1 MLRLAPL
8 LASLLTRDLGAALRR
23 LRRSA
28 LVWAL
33 AGLFALAAYAA
44 GLIAA
49 GLALATVMAPAAA
62 ALAVGLSQLLL
73 AALALSWLALVN
85 ARERR
90 RLRHDD
96 GHRTLATTAALAAA
110 LPLLGS
116 RKGLALAALGGL
128 ALLLAARRAAEGP
141 GPD

>member
-1 MLRLAPL
+1 MLRLAPI

-33 AGLFALAAYAA
+33 VGVFALAAYAA
-44 GLIAA
+44 ALIAA
-49 GLALATVMAPAAA
+49 GLALAVHYPPATA
-62 ALAVGLSQLLL
+62 ALMVCLSQLLL
-73 AALALSWLALVN
+73 AALALGWLALAN

-90 RLRHDD
+90 SRRTDD

-110 LPLLGS
+110 LPILNS

-128 ALLLAARRAAEGP
+128 ALLLAARRGGSP
-141 GPD
+141 GTD

>member
-1 MLRLAPL
+1 MLRLAPI
-8 LASLLTRDLGAALRR
+8 LASLLTRDLSAALRR

-33 AGLFALAAYAA
+33 VGVFALAAYAA
-44 GLIAA
+44 ALIAA
-49 GLALATVMAPAAA
+49 GLALAVHYPPATA
-62 ALAVGLSQLLL
+62 ALMVCLSQLVL
-73 AALALSWLALVN
+73 AALALGWLALVN

-90 RLRHDD
+90 RQRHDD

>member
-8 LASLLTRDLGAALRR
+8 LASLLTRDIGATLRR

-33 AGLFALAAYAA
+33 VGVFALAAYAA

-49 GLALATVMAPAAA
+49 GLALAVHYPPATA
-62 ALAVGLSQLLL
+62 ALMVCLSQLLL
-73 AALALSWLALVN
+73 AALALGWLALAN

-90 RLRHDD
+90 RRRHDD

-110 LPLLGS
+110 LPILNS

-128 ALLLAARRAAEGP
+128 ALLLAARRGGTP
-141 GPD
+141 GTD